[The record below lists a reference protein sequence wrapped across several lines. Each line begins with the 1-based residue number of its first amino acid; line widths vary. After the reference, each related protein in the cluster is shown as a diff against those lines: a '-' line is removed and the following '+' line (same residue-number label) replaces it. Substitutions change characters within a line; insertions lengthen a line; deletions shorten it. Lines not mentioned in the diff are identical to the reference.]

1 MQKTILD
8 KPSPLPLDQVLLDG
22 QVVNRAWLKQGCF
35 HRSRI
40 DFYLPMSELLN
51 PHPKI

>member
-8 KPSPLPLDQVLLDG
+8 KPSPLPLDQVLPDG
-22 QVVNRAWLKQGCF
+22 QVVNRAWLEQGCF